1 MVRPLAAPT
10 IPVDTLRRFAVARA
24 FPAPQPLAT
33 VLDTLGFVQAD
44 PIRAPA
50 RAQDLILRQRVDG
63 YRAGDL
69 ERHYPALAID
79 EDFFVNYGFL
89 SHRVHAL
96 MHPRGGFGAW
106 PSPGRRVGES
116 VLAFVREHGPVHPR
130 QVDAHFAHGAVTNYW
145 GGSSS
150 ATTHVLDHLHYRG
163 HLRVARRDAG
173 IRVYAARDPWPGL
186 ESAERRARQ
195 DALVDLAV
203 GVYAPM
209 PSGTLSWLVRRL
221 RYAAPQWRAAI
232 PAMLAR
238 AVRRLASARVDGV
251 TYYWPAHEDPSGAA
265 DAPDVVRVLA
275 PFDPLTWDRARFERL
290 WGWPYRF
297 EAYTPAPKRQF
308 GYYALPI
315 LWRDA
320 VVGWANAA
328 VREGRLVIDRGFASG
343 RPPRDRGFRDAWERE
358 VASLER
364 FLGVDPVAV
373 TRRRRP

>member
-1 MVRPLAAPT
+1 MTVTLAA
-10 IPVDTLRRFAVARA
+10 LRRYAVART
-24 FPAPQPLAT
+24 FPAPQSLAAA
-33 VLDTLGFVQAD
+33 LDTLGFVQAD

-69 ERHYPALAID
+69 ERHYAALAVD

-89 SHRVHAL
+89 AHRVHGL

-106 PSPGRRVGES
+106 PPPGKRVGES
-116 VLAFVREHGPVHPR
+116 VLAFVRERGAAHPR

-163 HLRVARRDAG
+163 HLRVTRRDAG
-173 IRVYAARDPWPGL
+173 IRVYAAREPFPPV
-186 ESAERRARQ
+186 ESAAGRRARQ

-203 GVYAPM
+203 GLYAPL

-232 PAMLAR
+232 PSILAR
-238 AVRRLASARVDGV
+238 AGRRLASARVEGV
-251 TYYWPAHEDPSGAA
+251 TYYWPAADTPDAA
-265 DAPDVVRVLA
+265 PEAPAVVRLLA
-275 PFDPLTWDRARFERL
+275 PFDPLTWDRTRFEHF

-308 GYYALPI
+308 GYYALPL

-320 VVGWANAA
+320 VIGWVNAA
-328 VREGRLVIDRGFASG
+328 VRDGRLDLTPGFVAG
-343 RPPRDRGFRDAWERE
+343 RAPRDRGFREAWERE
-358 VASLER
+358 VASFAR
-364 FLGVDPVAV
+364 FLDVEPPAPP
-373 TRRRRP
+373 RRRRA

>member
-1 MVRPLAAPT
+1 MTVTLAA
-10 IPVDTLRRFAVARA
+10 LRRHAVARTFA
-24 FPAPQPLAT
+24 APRSLAAA
-33 VLDTLGFVQAD
+33 LDALGFVQAD

-63 YRAGDL
+63 YAAGDL
-69 ERHYPALAID
+69 ERHYPSLAVD

-89 SHRVHAL
+89 AHRVHAL
-96 MHPRGGFGAW
+96 PHPRGGFGAW
-106 PSPGRRVGES
+106 PSPGKRVGAS
-116 VLAFVREHGPVHPR
+116 VLAFVRERGPVHPR

-173 IRVYAARDPWPGL
+173 IRVYSAREPWPAI
-186 ESAERRARQ
+186 ESAAERRQRQ

-203 GVYAPM
+203 GVYAPV
-209 PSGTLSWLVRRL
+209 PAKTLAWLVRRQQ
-221 RYAAPQWRAAI
+221 YAAPQWRAAI

-238 AVRRLASARVDGV
+238 AIRRLASARVDGV
-251 TYYWPAHEDPSGAA
+251 TYYWPAAESPGDAPP
-265 DAPDVVRVLA
+265 APDVVRLLA
-275 PFDPLTWDRARFERL
+275 PFDPLTWDRTRFEHF

-297 EAYTPAPKRQF
+297 EAYTPAAKRQF

-328 VREGRLVIDRGFASG
+328 VRDGRLEIARAFVAG
-343 RPPRDRGFRDAWERE
+343 RPPRDRGFREAWERE
-358 VASLER
+358 VASFER
-364 FLGVDPVAV
+364 FLGVTAPPAV
-373 TRRRRP
+373 RRRRA

>member
-1 MVRPLAAPT
+1 MAPLTIAA
-10 IPVDTLRRFAVARA
+10 LRRYAVART
-24 FPAPQPLAT
+24 FPAPQTLAAA
-33 VLDTLGFVQAD
+33 LDALGFVQAD

-69 ERHYPALAID
+69 ERHYPSLAID

-89 SHRVHAL
+89 AHRVHAL
-96 MHPRGGFGAW
+96 MHPRAGFGAW
-106 PSPGRRVGES
+106 PAPGKRVGES
-116 VLAFVREHGPVHPR
+116 VLAFVRERGPVHPR
-130 QVDAHFAHGAVTNYW
+130 EVDAHFAHGAVTNYW

-173 IRVYAARDPWPGL
+173 IRVYAARDPWPDL
-186 ESAERRARQ
+186 ESAAERRVRQ

-203 GVYAPM
+203 GLYAPV

-221 RYAAPQWRAAI
+221 RYAAPQWRAAV
-232 PAMLAR
+232 PVVLAR
-238 AVRRLASARVDGV
+238 SKRRLASARVEGV
-251 TYYWPAHEDPSGAA
+251 TYYWPPAEDPTA
-265 DAPDVVRVLA
+265 APDPPDTVRLLA
-275 PFDPLTWDRARFERL
+275 PFDPLTWDRARFEHF

-320 VVGWANAA
+320 VVGWANAT
-328 VREGRLVIDRGFASG
+328 VRDGRLVIDRGFAAG
-343 RPPRDRGFRDAWERE
+343 RAPRDRGFARALAAERDAMRT
-358 VASLER
+358 
-364 FLGVDPVAV
+364 FLGLG
-373 TRRRRP
+373 